1 MTADTAN
8 WQSETP
14 KLTMKQAAAVMN
26 VSERSVYRAKELIAT
41 GREDLA
47 DEIMAGRLTLLG
59 ALKIAKPE
67 KYGAGR
73 NYQPGADKY
82 AALVKAWNNCDEDER
97 ARFIG
102 SLRSL
107 AARRLIAAE

>member
-1 MTADTAN
+1 MKDDSAN

-14 KLTMKQAAAVMN
+14 RLTVRQAAAVMN

-47 DEIMAGRLTLLG
+47 DEIMAGRLTILA

-73 NYQPGADKY
+73 NYRTGDDRY
-82 AALVKAWNNCDEDER
+82 DALVKTWNACDEDER

-107 AARRLIAAE
+107 AARTLTAAE